1 MKTWYEEYEKI
12 KDKAVVVYRYKW
24 DSMSGEQRNKILA
37 EKTVIMFDGDGYY
50 CKHYKIIGNASN
62 LSNQECAIIADEGN
76 LCFGYSMKGPRITVY
91 ID

>member
-12 KDKAVVVYRYKW
+12 KDKAIVVGSEWHR
-24 DSMSGEQRNKILA
+24 MSEERRNKILA

-76 LCFGYSMKGPRITVY
+76 LCFGYSMKDSRITVY

>member
-12 KDKAVVVYRYKW
+12 KDKAIVVGSEWHR
-24 DSMSGEQRNKILA
+24 MSEERRNKILA
-37 EKTVIMFDGDGYY
+37 EKTVIMIDGDGYY

-62 LSNQECAIIADEGN
+62 LSDQECAIIADEGN